1 MRRGTGVLEITAA
14 SREQDGAVAAAKG
27 TSPKSAHG
35 QFLHACAE
43 GSVTVQRE
51 GMAQP
56 SLRRVTQSKRAGRR
70 VALEPSTSGKGNAEG
85 QPVQPAPPPTFPRL
99 MPR

>member
-1 MRRGTGVLEITAA
+1 MRRGTGVSEITAA

-35 QFLHACAE
+35 QFLHACGE